1 MVIVCDYV
9 KEEEILEEK
18 GVNDEPGPVFKLQ
31 YRSMVMVTL
40 VIMRKG
46 KIFQRK
52 RMSKMKIMKITT

>member
-1 MVIVCDYV
+1 MVIVGDYV
-9 KEEEILEEK
+9 KEEEILEEN
-18 GVNDEPGPVFKLQ
+18 GVNDEPDPVFKLQ
-31 YRSMVMVTL
+31 HRSMVMVTL